1 MYYTSYISLK
11 YRLTLKLF
19 FHIQFLHQHPTQ
31 KTTVHHAQMVDHQHL
46 EIVNGPNLVVGPNA
60 QNNVALGSKG
70 GIEPL
75 DERQISVVVHVE

>member
-1 MYYTSYISLK
+1 MYYTSYISSK

-60 QNNVALGSKG
+60 QNNVALVSKG

-75 DERQISVVVHVE
+75 DERQILVVVHVE